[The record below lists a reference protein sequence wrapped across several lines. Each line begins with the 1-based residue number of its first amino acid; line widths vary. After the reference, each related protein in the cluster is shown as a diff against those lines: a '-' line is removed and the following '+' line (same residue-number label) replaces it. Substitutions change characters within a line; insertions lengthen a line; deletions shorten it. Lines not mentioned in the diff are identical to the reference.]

1 VFGNAAEGLANPTA
15 NESRSGTNERLDLG
29 RFTASFSYAIFPK
42 TERKSGKSVRLE

>member
-1 VFGNAAEGLANPTA
+1 VFGDAAEGLANPTA

-29 RFTASFSYAIFPK
+29 RFIASFSYAIFPK